1 MTISS
6 DSAKRRNRDRSSLTS
21 ASATWRTRRPVPGEP
36 VRGFSFR
43 DDREDLD
50 GFARDVIEHPHF
62 PDPEAILRLAHAPQP
77 FDPALAHPGGLVPQ
91 VPFEGVPHLGA
102 AMGRQRPESLGR
114 RGGQNDRV
122 RHYSQTM
129 AILGTAVK
137 RHRLTAVSYG
147 KWTTRSGGG
156 SAGARLRSHSC
167 RRTDR
172 RRGHPVFRAQPTTAT
187 AGPTRPRWLIAAR
200 RREPAEHPRAR
211 ARDSRARRR
220 GA

>member
-21 ASATWRTRRPVPGEP
+21 ASATWRPRRPVLGEP
-36 VRGFSFR
+36 VRRFGFR

-50 GFARDVIEHPHF
+50 GFARDVIEHSHF

-102 AMGRQRPESLGR
+102 AIGWQRPESLGR

-137 RHRLTAVSYG
+137 RHRLIAVSYG
-147 KWTTRSGGG
+147 KWTTRSGG
-156 SAGARLRSHSC
+156 
-167 RRTDR
+167 R
-172 RRGHPVFRAQPTTAT
+172 RRRASGVTVADARTGAAVTRSSGRSRRQQRRAPRGRDGSSRR
-187 AGPTRPRWLIAAR
+187 AGGGPAGDPPARGAGFAPR
-200 RREPAEHPRAR
+200 RR
-211 ARDSRARRR
+211 
-220 GA
+220 